1 MSVSPKFER
10 LIALTER
17 LTEALKADIAAL
29 ERGRAKEMRTIA
41 PDVQQLTAL
50 YGREAVGLDAAS
62 ARAASPETRA
72 RLTQATKR
80 FHETLT
86 LHTRLLTRV
95 RNAGEGLIRAVAL
108 DVEKKRNAQRPYA
121 RMAPLATR
129 SSGAMIY
136 NNVV

>member
-1 MSVSPKFER
+1 MSAPAKFER

-41 PDVQQLTAL
+41 PEVQQLTAL

-62 ARAASPETRA
+62 ARAAAPELRA
-72 RLTQATKR
+72 RLTQATKH
-80 FHETLT
+80 FHETLA

-108 DVEKKRNAQRPYA
+108 DVEKKRSAQRPYA
-121 RMAPLATR
+121 RMAPQAPR
-129 SSGAMIY
+129 STGAMIY

>member
-1 MSVSPKFER
+1 MSAPLKFER

-41 PDVQQLTAL
+41 PEVQQLTAL

-62 ARAASPETRA
+62 ARAASPEMRA
-72 RLTQATKR
+72 RLMQATKR
-80 FHETLT
+80 FHETLA

-108 DVEKKRNAQRPYA
+108 DVEKKRSAQRPYA
-121 RMAPLATR
+121 RAPMPNTR
-129 SSGAMIY
+129 STGAMIY
-136 NNVV
+136 NSVV